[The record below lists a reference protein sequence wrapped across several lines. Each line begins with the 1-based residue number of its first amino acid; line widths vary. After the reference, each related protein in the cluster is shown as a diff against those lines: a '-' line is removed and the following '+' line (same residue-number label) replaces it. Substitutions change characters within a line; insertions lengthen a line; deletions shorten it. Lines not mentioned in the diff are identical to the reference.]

1 MFYKALLI
9 LYFST
14 FTMAG
19 SLNINDKFLSFLL
32 PDQFDKIHSVDGKL
46 SYIIISFEKENS
58 KIVNEFLSTKS
69 EKFLDE
75 KNSVFIADISGMPTI
90 ITKMFA
96 LPKMRDY
103 KYPILLIYD
112 DKGDKFLRKDDK
124 ITIYTLKDTQVSN
137 IDFIS
142 SKKELESFFK

>member
-14 FTMAG
+14 FAMAG
-19 SLNINDKFLSFLL
+19 HLNINDKFLSFLL

-46 SYIIISFEKENS
+46 TYIIISFEKENS

-69 EKFLDE
+69 ENFLDK
-75 KNSVFIADISGMPTI
+75 KNSVFIADISNMPTI
-90 ITKMFA
+90 ITKMFV

-124 ITIYTLKDTQVSN
+124 ITIYTLKNTQISN

>member
-14 FTMAG
+14 FAMAG

-58 KIVNEFLSTKS
+58 KMYIDFLSTKV
-69 EKFLDE
+69 
-75 KNSVFIADISGMPTI
+75 KNF
-90 ITKMFA
+90 
-96 LPKMRDY
+96 Y
-103 KYPILLIYD
+103 
-112 DKGDKFLRKDDK
+112 
-124 ITIYTLKDTQVSN
+124 N
-137 IDFIS
+137 
-142 SKKELESFFK
+142 

>member
-14 FTMAG
+14 FAMAG

-69 EKFLDE
+69 ENFLDE

-124 ITIYTLKDTQVSN
+124 ITIYTLKNTQVSN